1 MLRRVSDSEI
11 EGMKLL
17 GTFCYNPQAV
27 FPIYFVMRV
36 NKVPTTT
43 GYWKKQRPMTG
54 VEAEWDR
61 DQGKYKLYTRY
72 GKEIAGDDVGAYFTF
87 ETEEGEQVEVQM
99 GVSFVSIE
107 NARLNLDKEQSGK
120 NFEQVLSDAR
130 AQWNDDLSRITVEG
144 GTDAQKTV
152 FYTAL
157 YHLLIHPN
165 VLQDVNGEYPAMESD
180 QILTTKGTRY
190 TVFSLWDTYR
200 NVHQLLTLVYP
211 ERQMEMVRTMLDMY
225 REHGWF
231 PKWEL

>member
-87 ETEEGEQVEVQM
+87 ETEEGEQDRK
-99 GVSFVSIE
+99 ST
-107 NARLNLDKEQSGK
+107 RLNSSHIQK
-120 NFEQVLSDAR
+120 
-130 AQWNDDLSRITVEG
+130 SRMPSS
-144 GTDAQKTV
+144 A
-152 FYTAL
+152 
-157 YHLLIHPN
+157 
-165 VLQDVNGEYPAMESD
+165 
-180 QILTTKGTRY
+180 
-190 TVFSLWDTYR
+190 
-200 NVHQLLTLVYP
+200 
-211 ERQMEMVRTMLDMY
+211 
-225 REHGWF
+225 
-231 PKWEL
+231 

>member
-1 MLRRVSDSEI
+1 
-11 EGMKLL
+11 
-17 GTFCYNPQAV
+17 
-27 FPIYFVMRV
+27 
-36 NKVPTTT
+36 
-43 GYWKKQRPMTG
+43 MTG

-165 VLQDVNGEYPAMESD
+165 VLQDVMVN
-180 QILTTKGTRY
+180 IR
-190 TVFSLWDTYR
+190 LWR
-200 NVHQLLTLVYP
+200 AI
-211 ERQMEMVRTMLDMY
+211 R
-225 REHGWF
+225 F
-231 PKWEL
+231 